1 MGKVYRYRN
10 LSQRRSEILKVTVK
24 EYIQTGLPVASSRL
38 VRQYHLKVSS
48 ATVRNDLAFLEDRGY
63 LKQPHISAG
72 RIPTEKGYH
81 YYVDLTKDNVSL
93 SSKERN
99 KLLQLFSVRR
109 EIDELL
115 QNAAALLS
123 QITSCLTYIFAPSI
137 SKSRVRHVDLI
148 PLSTTAALLVL
159 ITNTGQ
165 VGKRAI
171 NFKEKVGEE
180 RLREL
185 EKELNEEIFD
195 CSLEEVKEIGKNW
208 KSDDRKKILKEIT
221 AFLLEEEEKYLY
233 WSGADFFVSR
243 LQKEEPD
250 LSFLIRAFEK
260 AAVLQLVKE
269 AVGHEGIIVKI
280 GSENPPGLEMCSFI
294 GIGYF
299 VGQESWG
306 SMGIL
311 GPVRMNYPQA
321 ISALRLGAAELSR
334 ALSVWYS

>member
-1 MGKVYRYRN
+1 MGKVYRYKN

-93 SSKERN
+93 TSEEKQ
-99 KLLQLFSVRR
+99 KLIKLFSIRR

-115 QNAAALLS
+115 QSAATLLS
-123 QITSCLTYIFAPSI
+123 QITNCLTYVFAPLI
-137 SKSRVRHVDLI
+137 SKSRVRHIDLI

-165 VGKRAI
+165 IGKRTI
-171 NFKEKVGEE
+171 DFKEEVDEE

-185 EKELNEEIFD
+185 ERELNEEIFD
-195 CSLEEVKEIGKNW
+195 CSLEEVKKTGRNW
-208 KSDDRKKILKEIT
+208 KKKDKKKILKEIT
-221 AFLLEEEEKYLY
+221 AFLLEEEEKNLY
-233 WSGADFFVSR
+233 WSGTDFFVSR
-243 LQKEEPD
+243 FEREEEN
-250 LSFLIRAFEK
+250 LSFLLKAFEK
-260 AAVLQLVKE
+260 SAILQLVKE
-269 AVGHEGIIVKI
+269 AVGHEGIVVRI
-280 GSENPPGLEMCSFI
+280 GSENPPGLERCSFI
-294 GIGYF
+294 GVGYF
-299 VGQESWG
+299 AGQESLG

-311 GPVRMNYPQA
+311 GPVRMNYPHA